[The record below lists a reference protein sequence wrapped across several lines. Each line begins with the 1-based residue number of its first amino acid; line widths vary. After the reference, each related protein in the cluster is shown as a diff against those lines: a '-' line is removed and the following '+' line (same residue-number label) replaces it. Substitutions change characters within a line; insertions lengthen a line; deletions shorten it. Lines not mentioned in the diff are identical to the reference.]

1 MPHDYRAASLEAT
14 ADGHHLLT
22 LDHPGGELVT
32 IIGDGQWTES
42 RWPTPAGPELSV
54 VASGGWRDGTFHA
67 QLRLVETPHTIE
79 LELDPVTGSIRLD
92 WRMVPLTGA
101 DPLATVSFPI

>member
-1 MPHDYRAASLEAT
+1 MGAAPELQPVL
-14 ADGHHLLT
+14 HPYLLT
-22 LDHPGGELVT
+22 ARSARVR
-32 IIGDGQWTES
+32 